1 MSKIVSGNVYD
12 IMIDYLK
19 EENPELAEIV
29 EKDTILNVGISWDI
43 KDIKMEARD
52 MGYELNG
59 LELRKILNGIKKI
72 SESKYLETIR
82 NEIKFQKS

>member
-1 MSKIVSGNVYD
+1 VSKIVSGNVYD